1 MGHCVVGLSHL
12 NNGNFRSA
20 IQVFQRAV
28 ETTEDPLYKNY
39 ALAGLSFGYAE
50 SRDFELAKKAANEVI
65 EYSNRG
71 TEILGTYSAIPN
83 SVALITEGRMEHG
96 FNLIKELIR
105 SLWIDDRKPLYAI
118 AEHTLGKIYLQ
129 VVLKE
134 GNLSLITIIRN
145 IGFLIR
151 NVPWAAKKAEE
162 HFNKAL
168 ETAREVGMKG
178 IMGQTYLDLGFL
190 HRAKG
195 RTAKA
200 RECLTQAIECF
211 QECEAE
217 TFLKKAREVAA
228 SLG

>member
-1 MGHCVVGLSHL
+1 M
-12 NNGNFRSA
+12 
-20 IQVFQRAV
+20 
-28 ETTEDPLYKNY
+28 
-39 ALAGLSFGYAE
+39 
-50 SRDFELAKKAANEVI
+50 
-65 EYSNRG
+65 
-71 TEILGTYSAIPN
+71 LGQ
-83 SVALITEGRMEHG
+83 
-96 FNLIKELIR
+96 
-105 SLWIDDRKPLYAI
+105 SLWADGRKPTYAI
-118 AEHTLGKIYLQ
+118 TEHTLGSVYLQ
-129 VVLKE
+129 IALGE
-134 GNLSLITIIRN
+134 GGLSLVNMVRN
-145 IGFLIR
+145 IGFLIK

-211 QECEAE
+211 EECEAE
-217 TFLKKAREVAA
+217 TFLKKAKEVAA